1 MDPTISLLRNL
12 VAVDSVNPSLVPGGA
27 GETAIA
33 EVIANELRSLGL
45 DVEMVQAAPGRPNVV
60 GILEGRTP
68 GRSLML
74 CGHMDT
80 VGVAGMDAPFDPV
93 IRDGR
98 LYGRGAQDMK
108 GGLAS
113 MIGAARALAES
124 GGLSAGRLLIAAV
137 ADEEYASVGAEA
149 LVARWRADIGIVPEP
164 TDLTVATGHKG
175 FTWVEIITE
184 GVAAHGSRPREGQ
197 DAIVRMGRVLTR
209 LEILDRELQSR
220 PPHPVLGTASLHASL
235 ISGGRELST
244 YPDRCVLQME
254 RRSLTGE
261 GSDTAR
267 SEVEEIL
274 NALRSD
280 DGTFRSSAKVL
291 FDRLPYETPAGHCI
305 IQILVDALGRLGR
318 VPRCGGASFWTDAS
332 VLGHAGIPSVVF
344 GPGGAGLHGAEEYV
358 KLDEVVA
365 CRDALAAAARAI
377 CA

>member
-113 MIGAARALAES
+113 MIGAARALAEN

-280 DGTFRSSAKVL
+280 DGHSDPPQRCFSTDFPTRLLPGTASSRSWWTHS
-291 FDRLPYETPAGHCI
+291 
-305 IQILVDALGRLGR
+305 
-318 VPRCGGASFWTDAS
+318 GGWGVF
-332 VLGHAGIPSVVF
+332 HAAAERPF
-344 GPGGAGLHGAEEYV
+344 GPMPPYLGMPASHRWFSV
-358 KLDEVVA
+358 P
-365 CRDALAAAARAI
+365 AAPDSTERKNM
-377 CA
+377 